1 MLFDF
6 TLITVQSLCTFNS
19 QALAGEIKLVK
30 EDIGLPMVE
39 RLLQTHK
46 EWETEGSIPGVTNF
60 HYSERGY
67 GHSETAGL

>member
-1 MLFDF
+1 M
-6 TLITVQSLCTFNS
+6 Q
-19 QALAGEIKLVK
+19 

-39 RLLQTHK
+39 RLLPTHG
-46 EWETEGSIPGVTNF
+46 EWETEGSIPGVTDF